1 MDGRPRYIRRH
12 AQFAIDEAIADT
24 PVICLLGPR
33 QCGKSTLAEQQAPG
47 REYFSLDNPEYYS
60 AALED
65 PTGFIAR
72 LPRFVTIDE
81 VQRVPEL
88 MLAIKRSV
96 DTDRRPGRFLLTGS
110 ANILQ
115 MPRLADSLAGRIEWI
130 NLYPFSEAEKNES
143 PGRFLET
150 WLDGKLDTTIRESP
164 SLAPSLLAER
174 ITEGGYP
181 EPNTRSKKRARQWYH
196 QYVRSI
202 IERDIKDVA
211 QVKEGEDVAK
221 LLELLSHRS
230 ATLLNSSSLA
240 NDLKLDRQTVNR
252 YLALLKKLFLVR
264 ELRAW
269 HKNSAKRLIK
279 TPKIHV
285 CDTGLASALANLR
298 PDDWLLKRERF
309 GHLLESFI
317 IEQVTMQATT
327 SEHEVRLYH
336 YRDKDKVEVDCVLT
350 QGSDVWGI
358 EVKASATLSKS
369 DGNGLHRLAAQAGK
383 DFRAGIVLYD
393 GHSVLPLGKEKR
405 IMAVPFSVF
414 WEM

>member
-1 MDGRPRYIRRH
+1 MDGNSRYIRRH
-12 AQFAIDEAIADT
+12 AQNAIDEAIADT

-33 QCGKSTLAEQQAPG
+33 QCGKSTLAEQQAPS
-47 REYFSLDNPEYYS
+47 RQYLSLDNPEYYR
-60 AALED
+60 AALAD
-65 PTGFIAR
+65 PTGFIAK
-72 LPRFVTIDE
+72 LPHFVTIDE

-96 DTDRRPGRFLLTGS
+96 DLDRRPGRFLLTGS

-130 NLYPFSEAEKNES
+130 NLYPFSEAEKSES
-143 PGRFLET
+143 PGSFLQT
-150 WLDGKLDTTIRESP
+150 WLDGKLDTTIRPNSE
-164 SLAPSLLAER
+164 LAPSLLAER

-181 EPNTRSKKRARQWYH
+181 EPNMRSQKRARQWYR

-211 QVKEGEDVAK
+211 RVKEGDDVAK

-230 ATLLNSSSLA
+230 ATLINATSLA

-252 YLALLKKLFLVR
+252 YLALLKKLFLIR

-269 HKNSAKRLIK
+269 HKNSAKRLIR
-279 TPKIHV
+279 TPKVHV
-285 CDTGLASALANLR
+285 CDTGLASALASLS
-298 PDDWLLKRERF
+298 PDDWITKRERF

-317 IEQVTMQATT
+317 IEQLTMQAST
-327 SEHEVRLYH
+327 SDHELRLYH

-350 QGSDVWGI
+350 RGSDVWGV
-358 EVKASATLSKS
+358 EVKASASIAKS
-369 DGNGLHRLAAQAGK
+369 DGNGLRRLAAQAGK
-383 DFRAGIVLYD
+383 DFRSGIVLYD
-393 GHSVLPLGKEKR
+393 GHSVLPLGQDER
-405 IMAVPFSVF
+405 IMAVPYSVF